1 MAIAELARGIAK
13 DHNLQC
19 TILGQKE
26 CEERNMGGYLGVQQG
41 SLFAPQFIHL
51 TYKPENPTGEV
62 VKIALVGK
70 GLTFDS
76 GGYNLKTGSGIEM
89 MKFDMG
95 GCAAVLGCAIAIGQ
109 LRPKHVEVH
118 FITAVCE
125 NMISAEAMRP
135 GDILV
140 TSNGK
145 TVEIMNT
152 DAEGRLTL
160 ADALVYAEK
169 TGAST
174 IIDLATLTGAVITAL
189 GEQLAALYSNDDDLK
204 RDIEFA
210 CKRTDEGIVS
220 LNL

>member
-1 MAIAELARGIAK
+1 MRSLSSFLILFSHCLTSHLHDISTAGAPANCATPLAIAELSRGIAK

-26 CEERNMGGYLGVQQG
+26 CEAQNMGGYLAVQQG
-41 SLFAPQFIHL
+41 SLFPPQFIHL
-51 TYKPENPTGEV
+51 VYKPENPTGEV
-62 VKIALVGK
+62 VKVALVGK

-76 GGYNLKTGSGIEM
+76 GGYNLKTGSGIET

-135 GDILV
+135 GDVLV

-145 TVEIMNT
+145 TVEILNT
-152 DAEGRLTL
+152 DAEGQKELSFL
-160 ADALVYAEK
+160 
-169 TGAST
+169 
-174 IIDLATLTGAVITAL
+174 
-189 GEQLAALYSNDDDLK
+189 
-204 RDIEFA
+204 
-210 CKRTDEGIVS
+210 
-220 LNL
+220 